1 MKAVMMTLLIA
12 ISMTAKANDIRQE
25 NVLNSK
31 LIKSTLTG
39 LKKEQGLKCEIV
51 VEEDGNY
58 SISFYEENQRSK
70 FRAAYLCNDG
80 RSAIFTGVISDGGAT
95 ATESFKLELGAS

>member
-12 ISMTAKANDIRQE
+12 ISMTAKANDIRQD

-39 LKKEQGLKCEIV
+39 LKEEQGLKCKLA
-51 VEEDGNY
+51 VEEDGNL

-70 FRAAYLCNDG
+70 FRAAYLCEDG
-80 RSAIFTGVISDGGAT
+80 RSAIFTGVISDGGTT

>member
-12 ISMTAKANDIRQE
+12 ISMTAKANDIRQD

-31 LIKSTLTG
+31 LINSTLTS
-39 LKKEQGLKCEIV
+39 LKKEQGLECEIV
-51 VEEDGNY
+51 VEEGGNL

-70 FRAAYLCNDG
+70 FRAAYLCDDG